1 MMFAITSR
9 TYIIYVDEISSLCVC
24 VSFIVNVSVNR
35 YVNTDVLKERIK
47 ISGVIAQKVVE
58 VLLVFQTELGS

>member
-1 MMFAITSR
+1 MYEYRDKQLPSR
-9 TYIIYVDEISSLCVC
+9 STHNVLC
-24 VSFIVNVSVNR
+24 IVNVSVNR

-47 ISGVIAQKVVE
+47 IPGVIAQKVVE

>member
-1 MMFAITSR
+1 MMLAITSR

>member
-47 ISGVIAQKVVE
+47 IPGVIAQKVVE